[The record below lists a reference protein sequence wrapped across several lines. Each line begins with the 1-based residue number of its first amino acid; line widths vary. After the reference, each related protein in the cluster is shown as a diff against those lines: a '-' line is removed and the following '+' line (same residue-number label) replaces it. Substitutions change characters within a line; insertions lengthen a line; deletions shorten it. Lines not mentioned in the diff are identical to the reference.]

1 MVVDTSALVAIL
13 FGETESS
20 RMIAA
25 IVAADARRV
34 GAPTLV
40 EASAVMVAKKGPGG
54 EIALDALLERL
65 DLEVV
70 PMTADG
76 AVHARNAYRQFGK
89 GVGTPGVLNYG
100 DCLSYGVARQLG
112 ERLLFKGDDF
122 PRTDVEPAEY

>member
-1 MVVDTSALVAIL
+1 VSLLYPSTIRQTGLTGSAKRPQPA
-13 FGETESS
+13 T
-20 RMIAA
+20 R
-25 IVAADARRV
+25 DR
-34 GAPTLV
+34 
-40 EASAVMVAKKGPGG
+40 
-54 EIALDALLERL
+54 

-112 ERLLFKGDDF
+112 DRLLFKGDDF
-122 PRTDVEPAEY
+122 PRTDVAPAEY